1 MQPEPNSPLP
11 QVIRRLRQLM
21 TAPQDTKAF
30 NKWLHQAELL
40 EFLNENIDDDEII
53 LYASMA
59 GAFIHAVCV
68 PFEAV
73 DPLDREDL
81 TNWDCNP
88 YDSWTIRGDGSTVPP
103 LAESQSK
110 TLAQG
115 EQLVFCRG
123 LSGVAELKDYVEL
136 SQQFLHVLG
145 LHHMPERRAWS
156 RIDRFGEIEDLVRV
170 VRFSEEQ
177 TRTTGKVVL
186 VKQSALAQYTVPQNL
201 KLLRMFDFSLHHPKS
216 DFGVWSQDL
225 ESKELCLSP
234 SLFAKLHIKTGFAS
248 FSHGFQVASI
258 CDYEEDDDSSNGNRY
273 EEFIAL
279 DPKAGVVRSISCAPE
294 ALSNYSEDSSL
305 PYETSPVFFRPEVLS
320 KYKADYDKYTL
331 EDRVLSC
338 RGSWSLTTYD
348 VNEAGQVHTY
358 LIYLG
363 DLPHEEQLYWKVY
376 NAHPMAPMSR
386 RAFEWEIKGNFCY
399 QDDDPLIE
407 LKHFLRKLQCP
418 WWGFSSSDLLES
430 MINRVHY
437 PRTTSPDE
445 WKKEIQELDRLLVE
459 GLNRKWLNQK
469 ARDLPVKVG
478 TRPGSIGLIKHC
490 LMGMGLD
497 EQKAEGAV
505 LPLRELHNHRNKLT
519 AHVDHGAAGK
529 LKADATSRFESYTR
543 HYTHIVKECLA
554 TFKALNDHFR
564 ESAEDS

>member
-11 QVIRRLRQLM
+11 QVIRRLQQLM

-53 LYASMA
+53 LYAGMA

-68 PFEAV
+68 PCEAV
-73 DPLDREDL
+73 DPLDRRDL

-88 YDSWTIRGDGSTVPP
+88 YNSWTIRGDGSTVPP

-110 TLAQG
+110 ALAQG

-123 LSGVAELKDYVEL
+123 LSGVAELRDYVEL
-136 SQQFLHVLG
+136 SQQFVHVLG
-145 LHHMPERRAWS
+145 LHHIPERRAWS
-156 RIDRFGEIEDLVRV
+156 RIDRSGEIEDVVRV

-186 VKQSALAQYTVPQNL
+186 VKQSALAQYTVPENL
-201 KLLRMFDFSLHHPKS
+201 KLLRMFDFSLRHPKS
-216 DFGVWSQDL
+216 DFVIWSQDF
-225 ESKELCLSP
+225 EYEELCVSH
-234 SLFAKLHIKTGFAS
+234 SLYVNLHIKTGYAS
-248 FSHGFQVASI
+248 FGRGIQVSSIRDHGEGD
-258 CDYEEDDDSSNGNRY
+258 CSSSGKRY
-273 EEFIAL
+273 EEFIAI
-279 DPKAGVVRSISCAPE
+279 DSKTGEIGSISCAPE
-294 ALSNYSEDSSL
+294 ALSNYFEDSSL
-305 PYETSPVFFRPEVLS
+305 PYEISPAFFKPEVLL
-320 KYKADYDKYTL
+320 KYKTDYDKYTL
-331 EDRVLSC
+331 EDRSLSC
-338 RGSWSLTTYD
+338 RGSWTLKAID
-348 VNEAGQVHTY
+348 VNEAGQVHSY

-363 DLPHEEQLYWKVY
+363 SLPHEEQLYWRAY
-376 NAHPMAPMSR
+376 NVQPIGSISE
-386 RAFEWEIKGNFCY
+386 RAYEWDIRGNFSY

-407 LKHFLRKLQCP
+407 LKHFLRDLQCL
-418 WWGFSSSDLLES
+418 WWGFSSSETLDL

-437 PRTTSPDE
+437 PRTRSADE
-445 WKKEIQELDRLLVE
+445 WKNEIQELDRLLVE

-497 EQKAEGAV
+497 EQKAEGTV
-505 LPLRELHNHRNKLT
+505 LPLRELHHHRNKLT
-519 AHVDHGAAGK
+519 AHVDHDAASK
-529 LKADATSRFESYTR
+529 LKTDAISRFESFTR
-543 HYTHIVKECLA
+543 HYTHIVKGCLTA
-554 TFKALNDHFR
+554 FKKLNRVFR
-564 ESAEDS
+564 EFAEDS

>member
-1 MQPEPNSPLP
+1 
-11 QVIRRLRQLM
+11 M

-68 PFEAV
+68 PREAV
-73 DPLDREDL
+73 DPLDRDDL
-81 TNWDCNP
+81 ANWDRNP
-88 YDSWTIRGDGSTVPP
+88 YDSWTIRGDGLTVPP

-136 SQQFLHVLG
+136 SQQFIHVLD

-156 RIDRFGEIEDLVRV
+156 RIDRSGDIEDVVRV

-186 VKQSALAQYTVPQNL
+186 IKQSALAQYMVPQNL
-201 KLLRMFDFSLHHPKS
+201 KLLCMFDFRLHHPKS
-216 DFGVWSQDL
+216 DFGVWSQDF
-225 ESKELCLSP
+225 ECKELCLSP

-258 CDYEEDDDSSNGNRY
+258 RYYEEDDYSSNGKRY

-279 DPKAGVVRSISCAPE
+279 DSRTGEVGSISCAPE
-294 ALSNYSEDSSL
+294 ALSNYFEDSSL
-305 PYETSPVFFRPEVLS
+305 PYEISPAFFKPEVLL

-331 EDRVLSC
+331 EDQSLSC
-338 RGSWSLTTYD
+338 RGSWTLKTYD

-363 DLPHEEQLYWKVY
+363 YLPHEEQLYWRAY
-376 NAHPMAPMSR
+376 NVQPIGSISK
-386 RAFEWEIKGNFCY
+386 RAYERDIKGDFSY

-407 LKHFLRKLQCP
+407 LKHFLRSSQCR

-445 WKKEIQELDRLLVE
+445 WMDEILRLDHLLIE
-459 GLNRKWLNQK
+459 GLNGMWLKDK
-469 ARDLPVKVG
+469 ARNSSVEVG

-490 LMGMGLD
+490 LMGMGFD
-497 EQKAEGAV
+497 EQKAGDTV
-505 LPLRELHNHRNKLT
+505 FPLRELRKHRNKLK
-519 AHVDHGAAGK
+519 AHVDHNAASK
-529 LKADATSRFESYTR
+529 LRANALSKYGSYTR
-543 HYTHIVKECLA
+543 HYTHIVNECLA

>member
-1 MQPEPNSPLP
+1 MQPEPKLPLP
-11 QVIRRLRQLM
+11 QVIRRLQQLM
-21 TAPQDTKAF
+21 DAPQGTNAF
-30 NKWLHQAELL
+30 NKWLYQAELL

-53 LYASMA
+53 LYAGMA

-68 PFEAV
+68 PCEAV
-73 DPLDREDL
+73 DPLDRRDL

-88 YDSWTIRGDGSTVPP
+88 YNSWTIRGDGSTVPP

-110 TLAQG
+110 ALAQG

-136 SQQFLHVLG
+136 SQQFVHVLG

-156 RIDRFGEIEDLVRV
+156 RIDRSGEIEDVVRV
-170 VRFSEEQ
+170 VRFSEAQ

-258 CDYEEDDDSSNGNRY
+258 RDYEEDDYSSNGKRY
-273 EEFIAL
+273 EEFIAI
-279 DPKAGVVRSISCAPE
+279 DSKTGVVGSISCAPE
-294 ALSNYSEDSSL
+294 ALSNYIEDSSL
-305 PYETSPVFFRPEVLS
+305 PYEISPAFFKPEVLL
-320 KYKADYDKYTL
+320 KYKTDYDKYTL
-331 EDRVLSC
+331 EDRSLSC
-338 RGSWSLTTYD
+338 RGSWTLKTYD
-348 VNEAGQVHTY
+348 VNEASQVHTY

-363 DLPHEEQLYWKVY
+363 RLPHEEQLYWRAY
-376 NAHPMAPMSR
+376 NVQPIGSISK
-386 RAFEWEIKGNFCY
+386 RAYEWDIKGNFCY

-407 LKHFLRKLQCP
+407 LKHLLRNSQCL
-418 WWGFSSSDLLES
+418 WWGLSSSDTLEL

-437 PRTTSPDE
+437 PRTRSPDE
-445 WKKEIQELDRLLVE
+445 WKNEILELDRLLVE
-459 GLNRKWLNQK
+459 GLNREWLKDK
-469 ARDLPVKVG
+469 ARNSPVEVG

-490 LMGMGLD
+490 LMGMGID
-497 EQKAEGAV
+497 KEEAEGTV
-505 LPLRELHNHRNKLT
+505 SPLRELHNHRNKL
-519 AHVDHGAAGK
+519 AHVDHGAAGR
-529 LKADATSRFESYTR
+529 LKADAISRFESYTR
-543 HYTHIVKECLA
+543 HYTHIVKECLV
-554 TFKALNDHFR
+554 TFKELNDHFR